1 MTKYEYEYYSVP
13 KNDRIQ
19 IQILFGFPKMTEYE
33 YYSATHKWPNTN
45 TNIIQFPK
53 NDLIL
58 IPLLFCFPIMTKYK
72 YQSLQDQ
79 FWVSQG
85 DAEFAESS
93 DNWS

>member
-1 MTKYEYEYYSVP
+1 MTEYKYKYYSVSQ
-13 KNDRIQ
+13 N
-19 IQILFGFPKMTEYE
+19 
-33 YYSATHKWPNTN
+33 WPNTN

-53 NDLIL
+53 NDLIR
-58 IPLLFCFPIMTKYK
+58 IPILFCFPIMTKYK